1 MNDHENTITDGIN
14 PTPHQ
19 NAKSDDDKFIE
30 AVKHLD
36 LKEYGSKDPVT
47 PEELIKI
54 LKEDVVYAFER
65 PGSWE
70 GSNML
75 TVLNS
80 HGFIGY

>member
-1 MNDHENTITDGIN
+1 MIDHENTITDEIS
-14 PTPHQ
+14 PTSYQ

-30 AVKHLD
+30 AVKCLD
-36 LKEYGSKDPVT
+36 LKEYGSKKPMT

-80 HGFIGY
+80 HGFISF